1 MGLMDGDIGDR
12 KPFHE
17 SPGPGVRM
25 TDAEAYAAREAAKRE
40 QWRSASLWERV
51 MFVIVFPFAVAL
63 AAGCF
68 IVPVLA
74 LYLLWMFLGGCA
86 EPWAWK
92 ATGLCS

>member
-17 SPGPGVRM
+17 GPGPGVHL

-40 QWRSASLWERV
+40 RWRSASLWERV
-51 MFVIVFPFAVAL
+51 MSVIVLPLAVAFG
-63 AAGCF
+63 AACWV
-68 IVPVLA
+68 VPVLA
-74 LYLLWMFLGGCA
+74 LYLLWLYLGGCA